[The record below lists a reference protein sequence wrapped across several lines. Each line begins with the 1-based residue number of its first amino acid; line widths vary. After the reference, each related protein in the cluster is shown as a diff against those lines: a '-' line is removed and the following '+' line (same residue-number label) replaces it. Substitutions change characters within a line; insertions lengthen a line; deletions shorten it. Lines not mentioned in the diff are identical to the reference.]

1 MAQLEHIQTEIAS
14 LPKRDFV
21 KLRDWIETMD
31 WEDWDRQIA
40 EDSASGKLDFLKRE
54 ALEAKAAGKLR
65 DL

>member
-14 LPKRDFV
+14 LPKQEFV
-21 KLRDWIETMD
+21 KLREWIERMD

-54 ALEAKAAGKLR
+54 AMEAKAAGKLR
-65 DL
+65 NL